1 MGTNKETNI
10 LTFNLFRLGET
21 ALSTWGK
28 LVAPD
33 SKVLCDVLER
43 GGSNKEHPR
52 IPAGTYPIEFRTS
65 PSKFDHTLRELLGD
79 AYLGVPVVMQVPLRS
94 NIEIHPANRLEEL
107 EGCLAPNMT
116 IGRDDNDN
124 FMGFASLKA
133 YRPFYLSLKSA
144 KASGPVELTVH
155 DIQGSITP

>member
-1 MGTNKETNI
+1 M

-33 SKVLCDVLER
+33 SKVLCNVLER
-43 GGSNKEHPR
+43 GAGNKEHPR
-52 IPAGTYPIEFRTS
+52 IPAGTFTVEFRTT
-65 PSKFDHTLRELLGD
+65 PSKFDGELRTLLGD
-79 AYLGVPVVMQVPLRS
+79 NYAGVPVVMNVPGRL
-94 NIEIHPANRLEEL
+94 NIEIHPANKLEEL
-107 EGCLAPNMT
+107 EGCLAPNIT

-133 YRPFYLSLKSA
+133 YRPFYLALKSA
-144 KASGPVELTVH
+144 KANGPVELTVH
-155 DIQGSITP
+155 DIQGSSSV